1 MVRPAGLEPAGRTH
15 QGQSGDR
22 YRIPGDPYAAGQVPT
37 ITFGSLGGVPDFL
50 NI

>member
-1 MVRPAGLEPAGRTH
+1 MVRGRP
-15 QGQSGDR
+15 GDR
-22 YRIPGDPYAAGQVPT
+22 FRTPGDPNAADQVPT